1 MGKKSGNASEGFSP
15 KEEIF
20 EPNNRFDNSELMQ
33 SYTEEQDTKVES
45 LENNLDYVEQSL
57 KDNLS
62 EVKKDAC
69 EKYISDLKF
78 YIRNKLTETNL
89 TVRLE
94 RDKASELNNLNKRL
108 EKKLKAMEEKVH
120 VLEKA
125 LDASFDELENNGGL
139 KYPELK
145 TEISSL
151 ESEIAKKDEIISNLK
166 DENKTINHKM
176 DIYEI
181 EKAENDIERMNL
193 ESQLRESSE
202 EVMNLESQ
210 LREYSEEVESKQTET
225 EDKSGHRELESA
237 TKDTSNDAMMELRS
251 KLDEYA
257 KILVVQEEDIK
268 TKARQINL
276 MSKKIKQWGLE
287 DKLNDEPKEFT
298 PKRKAPKIF
307 KQEPKTPNTE
317 KKIKSPK
324 IISEEEE
331 IDEEDDTSLN
341 ASTAEFYEDTDPK
354 HPTSSFN
361 LRRKGRNHK
370 GRKKLRPMGPLAEY
384 VSESVGDIIVNKGDT
399 TQSGDVYRYFAIRKK
414 PVLRKHFFERKI
426 VA

>member
-1 MGKKSGNASEGFSP
+1 M
-15 KEEIF
+15 
-20 EPNNRFDNSELMQ
+20 
-33 SYTEEQDTKVES
+33 
-45 LENNLDYVEQSL
+45 
-57 KDNLS
+57 
-62 EVKKDAC
+62 
-69 EKYISDLKF
+69 
-78 YIRNKLTETNL
+78 
-89 TVRLE
+89 
-94 RDKASELNNLNKRL
+94 DKASELNNLNKRL

-125 LDASFDELENNGGL
+125 LDASFDELESNGGL

-181 EKAENDIERMNL
+181 EKAENDIERLNL

-225 EDKSGHRELESA
+225 EDISGHREKELKSA
-237 TKDTSNDAMMELRS
+237 TKDTSNNAMVELRS

-276 MSKKIKQWGLE
+276 MSKKIQQWGLE

-307 KQEPKTPNTE
+307 KQECKTPNTE
-317 KKIKSPK
+317 KKPKIKSTK

-341 ASTAEFYEDTDPK
+341 ANTAEFYEDIDPK

-384 VSESVGDIIVNKGDT
+384 VSESVGDTIVNKGDT
-399 TQSGDVYRYFAIRKK
+399 TQSGDVHRYFAIRKK
-414 PVLRKHFFERKI
+414 QGAQPVLRKHFFERKI

>member
-1 MGKKSGNASEGFSP
+1 MG
-15 KEEIF
+15 
-20 EPNNRFDNSELMQ
+20 
-33 SYTEEQDTKVES
+33 
-45 LENNLDYVEQSL
+45 
-57 KDNLS
+57 
-62 EVKKDAC
+62 
-69 EKYISDLKF
+69 
-78 YIRNKLTETNL
+78 TNL

-94 RDKASELNNLNKRL
+94 RDKASKLNNLNKRL

-166 DENKTINHKM
+166 DENKTLNHKI

-225 EDKSGHRELESA
+225 EDKSAHREKELESA

-276 MSKKIKQWGLE
+276 MSKKIQQWGLE

-298 PKRKAPKIF
+298 PKRKVLKIF
-307 KQEPKTPNTE
+307 KQERKTPTPNTE
-317 KKIKSPK
+317 KKQKIKSPK

-399 TQSGDVYRYFAIRKK
+399 TQSGDVHRYFAIRKK
-414 PVLRKHFFERKI
+414 PVLRKHFFE
-426 VA
+426 

>member
-1 MGKKSGNASEGFSP
+1 MYQFTS
-15 KEEIF
+15 
-20 EPNNRFDNSELMQ
+20 
-33 SYTEEQDTKVES
+33 
-45 LENNLDYVEQSL
+45 
-57 KDNLS
+57 
-62 EVKKDAC
+62 
-69 EKYISDLKF
+69 
-78 YIRNKLTETNL
+78 
-89 TVRLE
+89 
-94 RDKASELNNLNKRL
+94 
-108 EKKLKAMEEKVH
+108 
-120 VLEKA
+120 
-125 LDASFDELENNGGL
+125 NGGL

-225 EDKSGHRELESA
+225 EDKSGHREKELESA
-237 TKDTSNDAMMELRS
+237 TKDTSNNAMMELRS
-251 KLDEYA
+251 KLEEYA

-268 TKARQINL
+268 AKTSKINL

-307 KQEPKTPNTE
+307 KQERKTPNTE
-317 KKIKSPK
+317 KKPKIKSP
-324 IISEEEE
+324 ILSEEEE

-341 ASTAEFYEDTDPK
+341 ASTVEFYEDTDPK

-370 GRKKLRPMGPLAEY
+370 GRKKLRPMGPLAEF
-384 VSESVGDIIVNKGDT
+384 VSEPVGDIIVNKGDT
-399 TQSGDVYRYFAIRKK
+399 TQSGDVYQYFAIRKK
-414 PVLRKHFFERKI
+414 PVLRKQFFERKI